1 MVKKIAL
8 FLAVVLAIVLAW
20 WLQQPGNAWRER
32 VLESF
37 NDAPAPAKP
46 RPAVLVEVARAQS
59 RVVQDQVQAVGSL
72 ASRQSVSL
80 RAQTSGQITKIN
92 FQDGARVRKSQL
104 LVQQDDALQ
113 RAQLQQTNAELGLAR
128 ANFQRNK
135 ELVAQGFISQQG
147 LDESSAALQVQ
158 QARLSLAQT
167 AVQRLQIKAPFDAV
181 IGISS
186 ISVGDYLREGDEV
199 ALLQDMDVMYVDFRL
214 PERYLPQ
221 VQLGMP
227 VQFAVDA
234 LPGQSFTARI
244 TAVDPLID
252 EGGRSVAVRAS
263 LPNPQHVLR
272 PGMFARIQLVL
283 AERQHAVVVPEQAV
297 SPTEGGMQVIKVLRQ
312 APPESSSAQQGKAAS
327 AQPQTEDLVAQ
338 VEIVPLGTRLPGW
351 VEVKSGIDVGD
362 VVVVAGQQRISASGQ
377 ALKALDW
384 PPVQA
389 DAASPTAQGPVTA
402 PPAARP

>member
-8 FLAVVLAIVLAW
+8 FLAVALAIVLAW

-37 NDAPAPAKP
+37 NDAPAPPKP
-46 RPAVLVEVARAQS
+46 RPAVLVELARAQS
-59 RVVQDQVQAVGSL
+59 RLVQDQVQAVGSL

-80 RAQTSGQITKIN
+80 RAQTSGQITKVN

-113 RAQLQQTNAELGLAR
+113 RAQLQQTTAELGLAR

-158 QARLSLAQT
+158 QARLSLGQT
-167 AVQRLQIKAPFDAV
+167 AVDRLQIKAPFDAV

-221 VQLGMP
+221 VKVGMP
-227 VQFAVDA
+227 VAFTVDA
-234 LPGQSFTARI
+234 LPGEDFTAHI

-252 EGGRSVAVRAS
+252 EGGRSLAVRAS

-283 AERQHAVVVPEQAV
+283 AQRQHAVVVPEQAIT
-297 SPTEGGMQVIKVLRQ
+297 PTEGGMQVIKVVRAAAMQ
-312 APPESSSAQQGKAAS
+312 TPPEGANQKTGVAAE
-327 AQPQTEDLVAQ
+327 PLTEGLEAQ

-351 VEVKSGIDVGD
+351 VEVKQGIAVDD
-362 VVVVAGQQRISASGQ
+362 VVVVAGQQRISATGQ
-377 ALKALDW
+377 ALKAIDW
-384 PPVQA
+384 PPAQA
-389 DAASPTAQGPVTA
+389 DSAAAVAPA
-402 PPAARP
+402 PPVVRP